1 MKKVK
6 LGDIKIKIAG
16 FKTEF
21 KPKEKK
27 IDYAKTNQNI

>member
-6 LGDIKIKIAG
+6 LSDIKIKIAG

-21 KPKEKK
+21 KPKEKDK
-27 IDYAKTNQNI
+27 KEIKDR